1 MTRGQKQILTW
12 FFVTDLIALKGSQ
25 RHTIIPLNVVT
36 ANSPWFMTCFQKRKR
51 LSVHQVSP
59 TLTKQRRRSQRE
71 SKDGRTED
79 NARII

>member
-1 MTRGQKQILTW
+1 
-12 FFVTDLIALKGSQ
+12 
-25 RHTIIPLNVVT
+25 
-36 ANSPWFMTCFQKRKR
+36 MTCFQKRKQ

-59 TLTKQRRRSQRE
+59 TLTKQRRRSQRK